1 MIKMSKRIHIII
13 NPAAGQP
20 EPILHILNSVFR
32 PAGVQWDVSIT
43 HEFGDATR
51 LARQAAEGGADVVV
65 AYGGDGTVMEVVNG
79 LMGTETALG
88 IMPGG
93 TGNILSIELDIPQT
107 SEEAARLLVS
117 PDAQIRKVD
126 VGQSGE
132 RSFMLRAYVGFDAQR
147 IQLTTREMRDRY
159 GKLAYL
165 IAALKAIPESKA
177 MRYRLTLDD
186 ENVECEG
193 FTCIVGNAGNMGVR
207 GLSLVP
213 NVSISDGLLDVI
225 VIHGLDPLSLASTL
239 GSIADTPLDADR
251 FHHWQAREITITTDP
266 PQAVIG
272 DGESWGE
279 TPITMKVL
287 PGAVRVIS
295 PSGS

>member
-1 MIKMSKRIHIII
+1 MSKRIHVVI

-32 PAGVQWDVSIT
+32 PAGVRWDVSIT

-51 LARQAAEGGADVVV
+51 QARQAAEDGADVVV

-79 LMGTETALG
+79 LIGTEATLG
-88 IMPGG
+88 LLPGG
-93 TGNILSIELDIPQT
+93 TGNVLSIELDIPQT
-107 SEEAARLLVS
+107 SEEAARLLIS
-117 PDAQIRKVD
+117 PDSQIRKVD

-132 RSFMLRAYVGFDAQR
+132 KSFMLRAFVGFDAQR

-165 IAALKAIPESKA
+165 IAALKAIPEAKA
-177 MRYRLTLDD
+177 MRYHLTVDD
-186 ENVECEG
+186 EDVECEG
-193 FTCIVGNAGNMGVR
+193 FTCIVENAGNMGVR

-225 VIHGLDPLSLASTL
+225 VIHGLDPLSLASAL
-239 GSIADTPLDADR
+239 GSIADTPLDSDR
-251 FHHWQAREITITTDP
+251 FHHWQASEITVDTDP

-295 PSGS
+295 PGGG

>member
-1 MIKMSKRIHIII
+1 MAKQVQVII
-13 NPAAGQP
+13 NPGAGQP

-65 AYGGDGTVMEVVNG
+65 AYGGDGTVMEVANG
-79 LMGTETALG
+79 LIGMEAALG
-88 IMPGG
+88 VLPGG
-93 TGNILSIELDIPQT
+93 TGNVLSIELDIPQDL
-107 SEEAARLLVS
+107 EEAARLLVS
-117 PDAQIRKVD
+117 ADAQIRKVD

-132 RSFMLRAYVGFDAQR
+132 KSFMLRAYVGFDAQR
-147 IQLTTREMRDRY
+147 IQLTTREMRDRF
-159 GKLAYL
+159 GKIAYL
-165 IAALKAIPESKA
+165 IAALQAIPESKA

-186 ENVECEG
+186 EEVECEG

-213 NVSISDGLLDVI
+213 DISISDGLLDVI
-225 VIHGLDPLSLASTL
+225 VIRGLDPLSLASAL
-239 GSIADTPLDADR
+239 GSILDTPLDPDG
-251 FHHWQAREITITTDP
+251 FHHWQAKEITIATDL

-279 TPITMKVL
+279 TPITIKVL
-287 PGAVRVIS
+287 PGAVRVI
-295 PSGS
+295 GAGGT

>member
-1 MIKMSKRIHIII
+1 MSKRIHVVI

-20 EPILHILNSVFR
+20 EPILHILNSIFR
-32 PAGVQWDVSIT
+32 PAGVRWDVSIT

-51 LARQAAEGGADVVV
+51 QARQAAEDGADVVV

-79 LMGTETALG
+79 LIGTEAVLG
-88 IMPGG
+88 LVPGG
-93 TGNILSIELDIPQT
+93 TGNVLSIELDIPQT
-107 SEEAARLLVS
+107 SEEAARLVIS
-117 PDAQIRKVD
+117 PDAQIRKID

-132 RSFMLRAYVGFDAQR
+132 KSFMLRTYVGFDAQR

-159 GKLAYL
+159 GRLAYL

-177 MRYRLTLDD
+177 MRYRLTLDGED
-186 ENVECEG
+186 VECEG
-193 FTCIVGNAGNMGVR
+193 FTCIVENAGNMGVR
-207 GLSLVP
+207 SLSLVP
-213 NVSISDGLLDVI
+213 DVSISDGLLDVI
-225 VIHGLDPLSLASTL
+225 VIHGLDPLSLASAL
-239 GSIADTPLDADR
+239 GSIADTPLDSDR
-251 FHHWQAREITITTDP
+251 FHHWQARQITIATDP
-266 PQAVIG
+266 PQAVIA

-287 PGAVRVIS
+287 PGVVRVIG

>member
-1 MIKMSKRIHIII
+1 MSKRIHVVI

-32 PAGVQWDVSIT
+32 PAGVRWDVSLT

-51 LARQAAEGGADVVV
+51 LARQVAQGGADIVV
-65 AYGGDGTVMEVVNG
+65 AYGGDGTVMEVANG
-79 LMGTETALG
+79 LVGTEVALG
-88 IMPGG
+88 VVPGG
-93 TGNILSIELDIPQT
+93 TGNVLSIELDIPQA
-107 SEEAARLLVS
+107 SEEAAQLLVS
-117 PDAQIRKVD
+117 PDTQIRKVD

-132 RSFMLRAYVGFDAQR
+132 RSFLLRAYVGFDAQR

-165 IAALKAIPESKA
+165 IAALKALPESKA
-177 MRYRLTLDD
+177 IRFSLTLDD
-186 ENVECEG
+186 EDVECEG
-193 FTCIVGNAGNMGVR
+193 FTCIVQNAGNMGVR

-213 NVSISDGLLDVI
+213 SVSISDGLLDVV
-225 VIHGLDPLSLASTL
+225 VIHGLDPLSLASAL
-239 GSIADTPLDADR
+239 GSIADTPLASDR
-251 FHHWQAREITITTDP
+251 FHHWQAREVTIATDS

-272 DGESWGE
+272 DGEAWGE

-287 PGAVRVIS
+287 PGAVHVIAA
-295 PSGS
+295 GRA

>member
-1 MIKMSKRIHIII
+1 MSKRIDVVI

-32 PAGVQWDVSIT
+32 PAGVRWDVSIT

-51 LARQAAEGGADVVV
+51 QARQAAEDGADVVA

-79 LMGTETALG
+79 LIGTEAALG
-88 IMPGG
+88 LVPGG
-93 TGNILSIELDIPQT
+93 TGNVLSIELDIPQT
-107 SEEAARLLVS
+107 SEEAARLLIS

-159 GKLAYL
+159 GRLAYL
-165 IAALKAIPESKA
+165 IAALKAIPEAKA
-177 MRYRLTLDD
+177 MRYCLTLDNED
-186 ENVECEG
+186 VECEG
-193 FTCIVGNAGNMGVR
+193 FTCIVENAGNMGVR

-213 NVSISDGLLDVI
+213 NVSVSDGLLDVI

-239 GSIADTPLDADR
+239 GSIADTPLDSDR
-251 FHHWQAREITITTDP
+251 FHHWQAKQIVVATDP